1 VQNDPSNPI
10 LWQPFKVED
19 TFGPTSLGGNNRIKR
34 VWFHI
39 LGADDSYVDIPVANF
54 DAAHVSAA
62 IEQHVAAT
70 IDVLQLKGQAF

>member
-1 VQNDPSNPI
+1 MQNEPGQTI

-19 TFGPTSLGGNNRIKR
+19 TFGPTSLGGSNRIKR

-54 DAAHVSAA
+54 DAAHVAAA
-62 IEQHVAAT
+62 IEQHVSST